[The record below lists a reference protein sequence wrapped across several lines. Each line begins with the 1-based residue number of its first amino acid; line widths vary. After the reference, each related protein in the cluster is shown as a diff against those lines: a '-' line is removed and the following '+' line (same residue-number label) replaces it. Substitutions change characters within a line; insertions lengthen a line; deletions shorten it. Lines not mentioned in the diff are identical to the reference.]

1 VIDDVPVIAPGTRL
15 CAVAEVEDGAARIV
29 ELHRGFPL
37 VEVIVV
43 RRGERWIGY
52 HNRCAHMAVP
62 LNLLANVFIVGD
74 ALVCDH
80 HSARF
85 RIDDGYCTT
94 GPCKGESL
102 AAIPLTIRD
111 GAVFVA

>member
-1 VIDDVPVIAPGTRL
+1 MDAALLPPGTRL
-15 CAVAEVEDGAARIV
+15 CRADEIAEGAGRVVPIGPGWPV
-29 ELHRGFPL
+29 P
-37 VEVIVV
+37 EVIVV

-74 ALVCDH
+74 ALICDH

-102 AAIPLTIRD
+102 AAIPLAIRD